1 MKSAIEV
8 GDTEVVC
15 EIPEDRPIVLNVNC
29 KNKDGVTVEN
39 IDPANFLFAST
50 LEQANEILL
59 HTRPAPDSYYSVIPE
74 SKIRPA

>member
-15 EIPEDRPIVLNVNC
+15 DVPEDRPFVLNVTC
-29 KNKDGVTVEN
+29 KKDGVAVEN
-39 IDPANFLFAST
+39 IDPANFLFASS

-59 HTRPAPDSYYSVIPE
+59 HTRPAPDSYYSLIPE
-74 SKIRPA
+74 SKIRPV